1 MRLSFLVESPILYL
15 AFFKTI
21 LAALFRAFGL
31 PLSFLPSKPSF
42 LHDHSTTQHSNFSRF
57 LAIST
62 TNKPVINRSIQAYAL
77 SQLNVFALR
86 GFIFRDIHTKDKNKQ
101 EVRAIRAM
109 KYKKYVTEKYT
120 RARSPLARKYTN
132 RIFESKDD
140 TSMKIVNYIE
150 RHNFCWNDLLT
161 KSNCTQIQ
169 TYEVEERTFGTTC
182 NIYPTV
188 VRPLSG
194 CVHLGYRINIRSF
207 PWYRPCVRAQRQ
219 FTNMTENCC
228 KNLSIFLPLPKKNAI
243 RTRGRSLDIA

>member
-15 AFFKTI
+15 AFFKTS

-31 PLSFLPSKPSF
+31 PLSFFPSKASF

-150 RHNFCWNDLLT
+150 RHNFC
-161 KSNCTQIQ
+161 
-169 TYEVEERTFGTTC
+169 
-182 NIYPTV
+182 
-188 VRPLSG
+188 
-194 CVHLGYRINIRSF
+194 
-207 PWYRPCVRAQRQ
+207 
-219 FTNMTENCC
+219 
-228 KNLSIFLPLPKKNAI
+228 
-243 RTRGRSLDIA
+243 